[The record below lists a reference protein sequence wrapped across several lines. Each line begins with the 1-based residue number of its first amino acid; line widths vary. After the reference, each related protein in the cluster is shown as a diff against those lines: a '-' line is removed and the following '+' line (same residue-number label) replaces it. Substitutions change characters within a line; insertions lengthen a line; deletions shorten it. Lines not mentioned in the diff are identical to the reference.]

1 MTELTTEG
9 CVSELLS
16 EREIE
21 EKKIPKEMKA
31 TLASAFN
38 VRKRDPAPS
47 VAYSGMGSIV
57 LRDIKEPGT
66 SV

>member
-9 CVSELLS
+9 CVSEPLS
-16 EREIE
+16 GWEIG
-21 EKKIPKEMKA
+21 EKKIPKGMKA
-31 TLASAFN
+31 TLASVFN

-47 VAYSGMGSIV
+47 VAYSAMGIIV